1 MLVTTT
7 PATLPVKL
15 QLALAAW
22 LDEHSARPL
31 THGAYDAEMGRFRAA
46 LIGSSLIDGLVVA
59 ASPYLSRQLR
69 IRYARWPNW

>member
-46 LIGSSLIDGLVVA
+46 LARVDLDLDGDYGLVALVA
-59 ASPYLSRQLR
+59 QA
-69 IRYARWPNW
+69 YAAGGDRG